1 MTIPEDRPPAGAGG
15 RLNKLI
21 LALAVGGTF
30 VAGWWRGWPAAAGF
44 ALGAAVS
51 WGNFRWLER
60 TVRRLGQKRSS
71 AAMSVLA
78 GLRYAILGLGAYV
91 ILKFSK
97 ISLPAALAGLFVSV
111 AAVLTETII
120 QLWYAGSPRNLDH

>member
-1 MTIPEDRPPAGAGG
+1 MTIPEEGLLAGA

-21 LALAVGGTF
+21 FAVAAGGTIT
-30 VAGWWRGWPAAAGF
+30 AGWWRGWQAAGGF

-51 WGNFRWLER
+51 WVNYRWLAR
-60 TVRRLGQKRSS
+60 TVRRLGEKRSS
-71 AAMSVLA
+71 AGMSVLA

-91 ILKFSK
+91 ILRFSR

-111 AAVLTETII
+111 AAVLTEAII
-120 QLWYAGSPRNLDH
+120 QLWYARNLDH

>member
-1 MTIPEDRPPAGAGG
+1 MTIPEDRLAAGA

-21 LALAVGGTF
+21 LAAAAGGTLT
-30 VAGWWRGWPAAAGF
+30 AGWWHGWLAAGGF

-51 WGNFRWLER
+51 WINYRWLER
-60 TVRRLGQKRSS
+60 TVRRLGERRSG
-71 AAMSVLA
+71 AGMSVLA

-91 ILKFSK
+91 ILRFSK

-111 AAVLTETII
+111 AAVLAETLV
-120 QLWYAGSPRNLDH
+120 QLWYARNLDH

>member
-1 MTIPEDRPPAGAGG
+1 MTIPEDRLVAGG

-21 LALAVGGTF
+21 FAAAAGGTIT
-30 VAGWWRGWPAAAGF
+30 AGCWRGWPAAGGF

-51 WGNFRWLER
+51 WINYRWLER

-91 ILKFSK
+91 ILRFSR

-111 AAVLTETII
+111 AAVLTEAII
-120 QLWYAGSPRNLDH
+120 QLWYARNLDH